1 MYVLKKICVA
11 KFALYPEIP
20 FEHLYHLPLPSLAI
34 LNPQVASSRCNS
46 EPSYKSHS
54 EQLLIICLL
63 ECFFGASLTCNK
75 TCYYPAM
82 IEAWSL
88 RYTCM
93 SQFYKIC
100 TKALLGTWARNLK
113 SFQIIT
119 VSARCLNFQ
128 EPYLRPELK
137 KISDS
142 GKFYLLTGCKHINV
156 FHHGS
161 GFKLIMQQQLFYPP

>member
-34 LNPQVASSRCNS
+34 LYPQVASSRRNS

-93 SQFYKIC
+93 PQFYKIC

-119 VSARCLNFQ
+119 VRALFTARI
-128 EPYLRPELK
+128 K
-137 KISDS
+137 K
-142 GKFYLLTGCKHINV
+142 KFRFREILFINRLQTHQR
-156 FHHGS
+156 FS
-161 GFKLIMQQQLFYPP
+161 SWFWF